1 MKKVNSIFFTFLIA
15 VFALAFGYYFGSK
28 GYDVKV
34 KSSTVPITIE
44 NKNPPEN
51 SNADMAIFWQVWD
64 ELNAKHIDKPLNAQ
78 ELVWGATKG
87 MVAAVGDPYT
97 LYLNPNENQS
107 NDEILSGEYQGIGA
121 ELTMKDD
128 LVTVVAPFDDSP
140 AQKAGIKPGDKILKV
155 NGEETYELNLTEV
168 VKKIKGKKGT
178 EVTLNIGRVGEEP
191 FDVVVVRDSITL
203 DTVKW
208 EDKGDGVVYIR
219 LSRFGEKTA
228 QEWDKAVS
236 DIIVKHPQTKTIV
249 LDLRRNPGG
258 FLGTA
263 VHIASD
269 FIPKGTIVSERFSNG
284 TENKLSVDHKGNLL
298 DKKIVVLIDEGSAS
312 ASEILSGALRERA
325 DAIIVGQKSFGKGS
339 VQEPID
345 YTDGSGLNVTI
356 AKWYTPEGVSIHEN
370 GLEPD
375 EKVEITDEDAK
386 EGKDAQLEKALEI
399 AKNL

>member
-28 GYDVKV
+28 GYDVRIKTN
-34 KSSTVPITIE
+34 SVPITIE

-51 SNADMAIFWQVWD
+51 SNADMTIFWQVWD

-155 NGEETYELNLTEV
+155 NGEETYDKVLTEV

-228 QEWDKAVS
+228 QEWDTAVS
-236 DIIVKHPQTKTIV
+236 DIIVKHPETKTIV

-284 TENKLSVDHKGNLL
+284 TENKLGVDHKGNLL

-325 DAIIVGQKSFGKGS
+325 DAILVGQKSFGKGS

-345 YTDGSGLNVTI
+345 YSDGSGLNVTI

-399 AKNL
+399 ARGL